1 MTPADIT
8 HDAWGILIMVLVG
21 GGAGLRL
28 LYSAFTAFLTRV
40 GDSVVKAAG
49 DLSITMQKIEAL
61 LHEIDRSA
69 VERDKD
75 KSTELREME
84 DRLRREFTAA
94 VEREGRATRKEI
106 ANMRLELLKGERSAD
121 SIERAIAEVLSESS
135 PPEGLDPSTIDAVK
149 ARREG

>member
-1 MTPADIT
+1 MTPENVT
-8 HDAWGILIMVLVG
+8 HDAWGILILVLVG
-21 GGAGLRL
+21 GAAGLRL
-28 LYSAFTAFLTRV
+28 LYGAFTAFLSRV
-40 GDSVVKAAG
+40 GDSVVKAAS
-49 DLSITMQKIEAL
+49 DLSTTMQKIEAL

-106 ANMRLELLKGERSAD
+106 ANLRIDLLKGEHTND
-121 SIERAIAEVLSESS
+121 SIERAIADVLHDSS
-135 PPEGLDPSTIDAVK
+135 PPEGLDPKLIDGVK
-149 ARREG
+149 RPG